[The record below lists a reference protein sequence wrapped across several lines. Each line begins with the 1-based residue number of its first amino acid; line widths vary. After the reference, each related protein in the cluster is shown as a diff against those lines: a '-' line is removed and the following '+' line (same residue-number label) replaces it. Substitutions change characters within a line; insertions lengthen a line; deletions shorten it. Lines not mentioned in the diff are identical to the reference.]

1 MGPAKIYFV
10 DVAAIDSSQIRESKR
25 DIEALEGILS
35 GSGRRT
41 NLTDLLQDAVDQML
55 QPSAAI
61 ASRTYAEGKAIVS
74 MFWLALHTIGLSAPP
89 YAHDEESTQNASVAL
104 DLEHAS
110 SLRQEFL
117 QAQYEAMQDIGTAGP
132 EQKRAP
138 AKGGVGAGKKAMAA
152 APWK

>member
-1 MGPAKIYFV
+1 MT
-10 DVAAIDSSQIRESKR
+10 AIDSSQIRESKR

-35 GSGRRT
+35 GSGGRRT
-41 NLTDLLQDAVDQML
+41 NLTDLLQDAMRPDATTVSCYSVPDICRRESDSL
-55 QPSAAI
+55 DVLVSA
-61 ASRTYAEGKAIVS
+61 ST
-74 MFWLALHTIGLSAPP
+74 TIGLSAPP

-104 DLEHAS
+104 DLEHAF

-132 EQKRAP
+132 QQKRAP